1 MLFSRLSVSCPPVS
15 LVLACLSHVRLSVS
29 CLPESLTS
37 ACLSRVRLS
46 VTCLPVSHV
55 CLSVSCP
62 PVCLVSTCLSC
73 VGLSH
78 VCLSVSCPPVSL
90 VSACLLGHLASTVS
104 PPFERNGPIEGQVG
118 DPVPGLCV
126 IFPVGDAFE
135 WTGATDVTDGQTQ
148 PHREEQKPA
157 V

>member
-1 MLFSRLSVSCPPVS
+1 MLFSSLSVSYPPVS

-29 CLPESLTS
+29 CLPESLRS
-37 ACLSRVRLS
+37 ACQSR
-46 VTCLPVSHV
+46 V
-55 CLSVSCP
+55 CLSLSRL
-62 PVCLVSTCLSC
+62 PVGLVSTCLSC
-73 VGLSH
+73 VG
-78 VCLSVSCPPVSL
+78 LSVSCPPVSL

-104 PPFERNGPIEGQVG
+104 PPFERNGPSEGQVG

-157 V
+157 M